1 MTKTIKQATKTQWIK
16 EKRVHIS
23 QGNQEI
29 FKEGSG
35 MWPTQDTEKKDAKT
49 EVVPW
54 NFNTK
59 NSNGEKP
66 VCELRHG
73 SQGQN
78 SY

>member
-1 MTKTIKQATKTQWIK
+1 
-16 EKRVHIS
+16 
-23 QGNQEI
+23 
-29 FKEGSG
+29 
-35 MWPTQDTEKKDAKT
+35 MWPTQDTEKKDAKN